1 MSLKISVFRDG
12 DAGMEWRRGPSGSD
26 EEDLSVNRVVGIGT
40 SLVLIA
46 AGAVMAFAVSVQ
58 TNGFNV
64 NTVGWI
70 LMGVGL
76 LGLIVALIVAMAG
89 TGASGATYVD
99 RGTTV
104 VEREPVRERI
114 VERDR
119 F

>member
-1 MSLKISVFRDG
+1 M
-12 DAGMEWRRGPSGSD
+12 
-26 EEDLSVNRVVGIGT
+26 NRVAGIGT

-46 AGAVMAFAVSVQ
+46 AGAIMAFAVSVQ
-58 TNGFNV
+58 TDGFNV
-64 NTVGWI
+64 NTIGWI
-70 LMGVGL
+70 LMGVGV
-76 LGLIVALIVAMAG
+76 LGLIVSFIVGTAG
-89 TGASGATYVD
+89 LGAAGATYVD

>member
-1 MSLKISVFRDG
+1 
-12 DAGMEWRRGPSGSD
+12 
-26 EEDLSVNRVVGIGT
+26 
-40 SLVLIA
+40 
-46 AGAVMAFAVSVQ
+46 MAFAVSVQ